1 MDTFLIATPDPRT
14 NSAIGRL
21 LSREGRI
28 AIADSPDRIR
38 ENIQTVACDCLFID
52 ISLMEALSDPLDSSA
67 DPKMLMRHLKE
78 MRPLM
83 DIIVIVGNDEVR
95 NAVRYMKNGASNY
108 ITAPVDAD
116 EVRLVIDEISR
127 ERRRQSELA
136 YLRERIWKDD
146 SLDIV
151 QTRSP
156 KMKSVYDNVMSVGPT
171 KTTVLLLG
179 ETGTGKSFTAKLI
192 HRHSNRREG
201 PFISVHCGAIPET
214 LIESELF
221 GHEKG
226 SFTGAHRRKLGK
238 FETASGG
245 TIFLDEIGTIPKSA
259 QVKLLTV
266 LQEGIYQR
274 VGGEQALSANVRVI
288 AASNADLKEM
298 CDAGLFRKDLY
309 YRLNVFPITIP
320 QLYERRDDIPLFVN
334 AFLKKFNQFN
344 TKTIRG
350 VHPEVMHALLQYDW
364 PGNIRELEN
373 LMERAFILETTSVLT
388 TESFPSELFE
398 ATLPLTDISIDAT
411 ATLAG
416 VRKKSLEEI
425 ERRYLREIL
434 SRNSGRINASAAEAG
449 IGPRQLNKLMHKHH
463 LDKGAFKKN
472 ERTPGDELVFN
483 YL

>member
-1 MDTFLIATPDPRT
+1 MDTFLIATPDPLT

-28 AIADSPDRIR
+28 AIVDSPDRIR

-52 ISLMEALSDPLDSSA
+52 ISLMEALSDPLDASA
-67 DPKMLMRHLKE
+67 DPKMLVRHLKQ

-83 DIIVIVGNDEVR
+83 DIIVIVGNDQVR

-136 YLRERIWKDD
+136 YLRERIWTDD

-151 QTRSP
+151 QTLSP

-226 SFTGAHRRKLGK
+226 SFTGAHRRKPGK

-274 VGGEQALSANVRVI
+274 VGGEQALSANARVI

-388 TESFPSELFE
+388 PESFPSELFE
-398 ATLPLTDISIDAT
+398 GTLPLIDISIDAT

-416 VRKKSLEEI
+416 VRKKSLDEI

-434 SRNSGRINASAAEAG
+434 SRNSGRINASAVEAG
-449 IGPRQLNKLMHKHH
+449 IGTRQLNKLMHKHH
-463 LDKGAFKKN
+463 LDKGLFKIK
-472 ERTPGDELVFN
+472 
-483 YL
+483 